1 MVSFRCTLGVQ
12 MKQTQNTHG
21 DDGTERR
28 KDSANE
34 GREGAKHTDKSLEK
48 DASVSQENRAL

>member
-1 MVSFRCTLGVQ
+1 
-12 MKQTQNTHG
+12 MKQSQNNHG

-28 KDSANE
+28 KVSANQ
-34 GREGAKHTDKSLEK
+34 RCEGAKHTDKSLEK